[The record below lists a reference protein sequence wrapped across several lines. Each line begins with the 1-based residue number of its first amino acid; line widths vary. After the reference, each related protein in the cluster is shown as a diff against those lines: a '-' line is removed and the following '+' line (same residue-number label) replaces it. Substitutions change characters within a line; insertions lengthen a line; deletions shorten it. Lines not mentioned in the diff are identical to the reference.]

1 MDDVLTKSRHSFVI
15 DKDHRQTP
23 AYKWLHFFHKWFKPV
38 FAEFVATFIL
48 LFWAC
53 MLQPKPGAEL
63 SAMYQVSVNRDTVE
77 YKIELLRFINTK
89 ESMKNSIGLSKITL
103 ELLKNSHFTRSKF
116 N

>member
-1 MDDVLTKSRHSFVI
+1 MPVPDYAARAARIFDRLSGDQEEAIIVRRDALPSAPMLDAKAMSKAVEH
-15 DKDHRQTP
+15 QTP

-63 SAMYQVSVNRDTVE
+63 SAMYQVS
-77 YKIELLRFINTK
+77 
-89 ESMKNSIGLSKITL
+89 
-103 ELLKNSHFTRSKF
+103 LK
-116 N
+116 